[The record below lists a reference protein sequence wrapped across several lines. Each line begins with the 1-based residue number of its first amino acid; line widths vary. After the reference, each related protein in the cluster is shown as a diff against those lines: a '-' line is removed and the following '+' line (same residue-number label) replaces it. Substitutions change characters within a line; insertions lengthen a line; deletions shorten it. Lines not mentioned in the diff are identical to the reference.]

1 MAINAHPL
9 EKVKRAVSEGGECG
23 NVYFLH
29 PCACPQRRLR
39 QGLILVHQAL
49 RKSKCENAAEA
60 TGFCTMSLSDCWFC
74 LFEGVGINSQNGGVI
89 LSTVWTQTCSITTN
103 RGVYIVV
110 VQVTAGTHTMIVRW
124 SDPYGFLA
132 PDNGLPS
139 APVCQG
145 TDGNYRT
152 TGDLGAFGLTSSSI
166 SNDGAQ
172 TCIRFP

>member
-9 EKVKRAVSEGGECG
+9 EKVKRAVSAGGECG

-74 LFEGVGINSQNGGVI
+74 LFEGVGINSQDGGVI
-89 LSTVWTQTCSITTN
+89 LSTVWTQTGAGASESWVLDIKAKMQAPRQTCSITTN
-103 RGVYIVV
+103 RGVY
-110 VQVTAGTHTMIVRW
+110 
-124 SDPYGFLA
+124 
-132 PDNGLPS
+132 
-139 APVCQG
+139 
-145 TDGNYRT
+145 
-152 TGDLGAFGLTSSSI
+152 
-166 SNDGAQ
+166 
-172 TCIRFP
+172 

>member
-9 EKVKRAVSEGGECG
+9 EKVKRAVSAGGECG

-74 LFEGVGINSQNGGVI
+74 LFEGVGINSQDVEDELPAGRAGVEG
-89 LSTVWTQTCSITTN
+89 LGQ
-103 RGVYIVV
+103 R
-110 VQVTAGTHTMIVRW
+110 
-124 SDPYGFLA
+124 LE
-132 PDNGLPS
+132 PD
-139 APVCQG
+139 A
-145 TDGNYRT
+145 
-152 TGDLGAFGLTSSSI
+152 
-166 SNDGAQ
+166 
-172 TCIRFP
+172 IR